1 MVSFFKVTVSSS
13 DVLDVYT
20 LPVGFRTVKV
30 TKTQFLINGKPFYFK
45 GFNMHE
51 DSEVSIDR
59 IVFTFLDRLPPIIQN
74 TQPKM
79 RKSQQVC

>member
-1 MVSFFKVTVSSS
+1 M
-13 DVLDVYT
+13 DVYS

-51 DSEVSIDR
+51 DSEVSIGQ
-59 IVFTFLDRLPPIIQN
+59 ISICVYLQSQN
-74 TQPKM
+74 PANF
-79 RKSQQVC
+79 QQVG

>member
-1 MVSFFKVTVSSS
+1 MCYTLILLSFFKVTVSGD
-13 DVLDVYT
+13 DVLDVYN

-51 DSEVSIDR
+51 DSEVCDSLR
-59 IVFTFLDRLPPIIQN
+59 QL
-74 TQPKM
+74 
-79 RKSQQVC
+79 

>member
-1 MVSFFKVTVSSS
+1 M
-13 DVLDVYT
+13 DVYS

-51 DSEVSIDR
+51 DSEVSTGQIS
-59 IVFTFLDRLPPIIQN
+59 ICVYLLSQN
-74 TQPKM
+74 PANF
-79 RKSQQVC
+79 QQVGGHLATDLLSTSRYH